1 MPLPEALVWMIVL
14 LLATWLLL
22 IGLLWLHRP
31 SRELVGPAI
40 RLVPDLIRL
49 VRRLLADRRTPRS
62 VRLGLVFLLGWL
74 VSPIDLVPEFL
85 PVIGALDDVIV
96 AALILRWAARRV
108 GRDRLR
114 ELWPGTEASFALLR
128 RLL

>member
-1 MPLPEALVWMIVL
+1 MPLLEALVWMIVL
-14 LLATWLLL
+14 LLVTWLLL

>member
-40 RLVPDLIRL
+40 RLMPDLIRL
-49 VRRLLADRRTPRS
+49 VRRLLADRGTPRS